1 MEYCSGGR
9 LQEYIDRNGPL
20 TAPDGGIDMAK
31 ALTKQILAA
40 VKYLHSSLNIV
51 HRDLKPDN
59 ILLQPSNTR
68 GVNGCLGGVPCIKI
82 ADFGLSTFFE
92 STRIMKEQCGTPA
105 YTAPEVQCGAG
116 YSRAVDLWAVGVM
129 LYYMLSLRMPFHITK
144 ADRRHL
150 REKTATL
157 EEVYPSSLDFGGI
170 PCPVV
175 QDLIRRLLR
184 LEPLERYSAV
194 EAAQHE
200 WITGVRGEHRP
211 SVMEMLRDHDYS
223 LLEPPDLALV
233 DEVV

>member
-1 MEYCSGGR
+1 
-9 LQEYIDRNGPL
+9 GPL
-20 TAPDGGIDMAK
+20 TTPDGGIDMAK

-59 ILLQPSNTR
+59 ILLQP
-68 GVNGCLGGVPCIKI
+68 VNEGNDRSSGGVPCIKI

-92 STRIMKEQCGTPA
+92 STRMMKEQCGTPA

-116 YSRAVDLWAVGVM
+116 YSRAVDLWAVGAM

-150 REKTATL
+150 REKTATV
-157 EEVYPSSLDFGGI
+157 EEVYPSCLEFGSI
-170 PCPVV
+170 SCPVV

-184 LEPLERYSAV
+184 LEPLERYSAI

-200 WITGVRGEHRP
+200 WITGVQVEHRP

-223 LLEPPDLALV
+223 LLESQESGA
-233 DEVV
+233 